1 MNLFSQHAI
10 VERVNTSKQ
19 KGNINEA
26 GYYPVISLLKHAK
39 YKHNILNI
47 LRSVNK
53 LIHLLFTTTIL
64 F

>member
-1 MNLFSQHAI
+1 MNLFSQHVI
-10 VERVNTSKQ
+10 LGVNIQ
-19 KGNINEA
+19 EGNINEA